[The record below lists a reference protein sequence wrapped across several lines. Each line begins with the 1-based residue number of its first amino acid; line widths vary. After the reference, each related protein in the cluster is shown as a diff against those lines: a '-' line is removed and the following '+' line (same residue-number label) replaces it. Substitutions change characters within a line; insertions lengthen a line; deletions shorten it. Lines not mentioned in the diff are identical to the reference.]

1 MRELIYYVACSVD
14 GFIAHTDG
22 SHDGF
27 CQDSEYFADIFVSF
41 PETVPSHLRDVMN
54 IHAENKWFDVVLMGR
69 KTYEV
74 GLKDGVT
81 NPYPHMKQYLFSRS
95 IKKSLDENIELVCD
109 NAVELVTR
117 LKRESGKAI
126 WLCGGADLATTLFTN
141 HLIDQLILKVNP
153 FLMGSGIPLF
163 SGVIQQTALELTNR
177 KIYENGVL
185 LLYYRVKRSSVS
197 SKA

>member
-1 MRELIYYVACSVD
+1 MRILTYFVACSVD

-27 CQDSEYFADIFVSF
+27 SQDSEYFADLFASF
-41 PETVPSHLRDVMN
+41 PEAVPSHLRDSMGVN
-54 IHAENKWFDVVLMGR
+54 AENNWFDTVLMGR

-81 NPYPHMKQYLFSRS
+81 SPYSHMKQYLFSQS
-95 IKKSLDENIELVCD
+95 MQQSPSKDVELISENAIEFIKSL
-109 NAVELVTR
+109 
-117 LKRESGKAI
+117 KSESGKGI
-126 WLCGGADLATTLFTN
+126 WLCGGGILATALFTN

-163 SGVIQQTALELTNR
+163 SGVIQQTALELTDR
-177 KIYENGVL
+177 KIYNNGVL
-185 LLYYRVKRSSVS
+185 LLHYKVN
-197 SKA
+197 